1 MQNSRKV
8 IHKKEGKISFILD
21 NNHNILKQRIEQ
33 KEGLFIC
40 LDNEDEVWM
49 EVEASVYNLI
59 IKTLVEE
66 IAEVRKN
73 VRFR

>member
-8 IHKKEGKISFILD
+8 IHKKEGKISFISD
-21 NNHNILKQRIEQ
+21 INHNILKQRIEQ

-66 IAEVRKN
+66 IAEVRKM
-73 VRFR
+73 